1 MWEIMDRKD
10 KSSYVM
16 SFGDYSIMPYALWR
30 NESQPGNALDERDEI
45 CTAQS
50 RPGRQPE
57 FLGLD
62 DYVCDGKVLHF
73 AICQVPILSGR
84 R

>member
-1 MWEIMDRKD
+1 MPKDGVLTMWELMDRTD

-50 RPGRQPE
+50 RQA
-57 FLGLD
+57 D
-62 DYVCDGKVLHF
+62 N
-73 AICQVPILSGR
+73 QSS
-84 R
+84 